1 MRFGVTRRAV
11 LRCAGGAAPLLAA
24 GLDAGRAQA
33 FRTEAMSPADALA
46 WRDRCKPD
54 RFHAASLD
62 AAIAKLHAAGV
73 QFDEA
78 RLRATL
84 ICPICGCPIL
94 YAARP

>member
-1 MRFGVTRRAV
+1 MQFGITRRAA
-11 LRCAGGAAPLLAA
+11 LRLGSGTAAACLGAGAA
-24 GLDAGRAQA
+24 RA
-33 FRTEAMSPADALA
+33 FRVESLSPADALA

-62 AAIAKLHAAGV
+62 AAIAKLKAAGI

-78 RLRATL
+78 RLRATA

-94 YAARP
+94 TAARR